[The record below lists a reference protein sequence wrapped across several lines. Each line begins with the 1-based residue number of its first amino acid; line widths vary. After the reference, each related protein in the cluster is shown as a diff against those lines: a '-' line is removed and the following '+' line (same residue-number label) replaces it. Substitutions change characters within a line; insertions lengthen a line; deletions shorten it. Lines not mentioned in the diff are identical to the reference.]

1 MALAEGERKKAARRP
16 GGRRPR
22 PAAGVPRPTAAALA
36 AGPGP
41 EGGFLPDLLRRGL
54 SLGVSGF
61 FMTEEAV
68 RRALGDKV
76 PREWLEF
83 IVAQSDRTRSD
94 LVGALS
100 REFRRVLARID
111 PADVLRRLLDGQT
124 IEITARIKLQSGAR
138 ARAPVREAA
147 TKRPGGGA

>member
-1 MALAEGERKKAARRP
+1 MALAEGERKKAARGP
-16 GGRRPR
+16 GGRRLR
-22 PAAGVPRPTAAALA
+22 PATGAARSPAALTAAA
-36 AGPGP
+36 GP

-76 PREWLEF
+76 PRELLEF
-83 IVAQSDRTRSD
+83 VVAQSDRTRSD
-94 LVGALS
+94 LVDALS
-100 REFRRVLARID
+100 REFGRVLAGID

-124 IEITARIKLQSGAR
+124 IEITARIKLQGGAR
-138 ARAPVREAA
+138 ERA
-147 TKRPGGGA
+147 TKRERPGGGA

>member
-1 MALAEGERKKAARRP
+1 MAVAEGERKKSARGP
-16 GGRRPR
+16 GGRRLR
-22 PAAGVPRPTAAALA
+22 PATGVTRSPAAAA
-36 AGPGP
+36 AAAAGP

-76 PREWLEF
+76 PREWLEYV
-83 IVAQSDRTRSD
+83 VAQSDRTRAD
-94 LVGALS
+94 LVDALS
-100 REFRRVLARID
+100 REFGRVLAGID

-124 IEITARIKLQSGAR
+124 IEITARIKLQGGAR
-138 ARAPVREAA
+138 ERAA
-147 TKRPGGGA
+147 KRPGGGA

>member
-1 MALAEGERKKAARRP
+1 M
-16 GGRRPR
+16 
-22 PAAGVPRPTAAALA
+22 
-36 AGPGP
+36 
-41 EGGFLPDLLRRGL
+41 
-54 SLGVSGF
+54 SGF

-100 REFRRVLARID
+100 REFGRVLARID

-124 IEITARIKLQSGAR
+124 IEITARIKLQGGAR
-138 ARAPVREAA
+138 ERAPVREAA